1 MMLKQ
6 DAGVWEN
13 SEATA
18 SQIMIAVASMVAEIS
33 QHDSFYA
40 G

>member
-6 DAGVWEN
+6 DAGVWEK

-33 QHDSFYA
+33 QHGSFYA